1 MKKSLAV
8 VVGSLLL
15 STFAFA
21 QGCCNCSCQ
30 GTSSHMMK
38 QNSCSNHQMMMKHK
52 KMMHK
57 KMMQQKAMMQKNQSE
72 NKAEKMMQEG
82 HRLMQEGHKMMQ
94 RAQALQKKEKEIP
107 KKVKPQNIDKNNVG
121 ITKNE
126 EPDQTDPTLIEG
138 NLENNDFKN

>member
-1 MKKSLAV
+1 MGSLAV

-15 STFAFA
+15 STWAFA

-82 HRLMQEGHKMMQ
+82 HRLMQAMTTNKQDSGRLRECT
-94 RAQALQKKEKEIP
+94 KKSGEQSR
-107 KKVKPQNIDKNNVG
+107 KK
-121 ITKNE
+121 
-126 EPDQTDPTLIEG
+126 
-138 NLENNDFKN
+138 